1 MNTSMCLPLKLLR
14 NGSADDYSSTLISTG
29 AAVGV
34 SIIISSTAVVLI
46 LALRLYTKLVYR
58 ITLYQILCAV
68 LVILSWEIYL
78 ATKYI
83 VPPWEK
89 YVIATVCVFFVYVYQ
104 IISTWIVLH
113 LFALAVYHKNLS
125 KLEPLYV
132 CSSVLISSIVAAV
145 SLALVLTANSDVGS
159 TRCVAFQIF
168 LLKNWTDAAF
178 FCVSNVINCTSVIII
193 GLVLCRRAYRKRN
206 GYRPPSEQQHKKALC
221 EMSPLLM
228 YPMFAV
234 VTPALFEVMNI
245 FDHSV
250 DYRSRV
256 VIPIIIWGIA
266 MVFLLG
272 ILSHLGVVIYL
283 KWQNVSRHRALPSIN
298 GSEENGTLRESSHI
312 VIRSTTCHPGYTV
325 SGYVC
330 NDINECALQST
341 GCSQLC
347 INTAGSFMCR
357 CTSGYKL
364 AYDDKTCYAPS
375 AVIGLVVFNCSFTM
389 ITLKWQPPPYPI
401 GEIITYQVTYTVN
414 GSVDINA
421 YNSTTPL
428 MVISGLKRGT
438 NYIFSVVGYTR
449 TGPGVFA
456 YTNATT
462 ATIPKVEG
470 VAVSTFNGTS
480 VQITWM
486 AIYLPSDGILIGYT
500 VYYCPPSSS
509 LSGLLALCSSHSFPP
524 NVTSAIITNLI
535 QNGVYQFGIV
545 ADVAI
550 MNLLLQGDIPQ
561 TGSTIMI
568 DGNPV
573 SNIAATIGESLIIGG
588 ALGGLFTLAILIATV
603 VIAMQLWKRFRS
615 ISVNTSVPN
624 RDGIAMKEIYAEV
637 QDNNP
642 NHFSEK
648 ESETHIYDAAVCAT
662 GQYNNSDQISTN
674 ECEAYGCFDYNATV
688 KPEENIYAN

>member
-14 NGSADDYSSTLISTG
+14 NGSADDYSSMLSSTG

-113 LFALAVYHKNLS
+113 LFALAVCHKNLS

-178 FCVSNVINCTSVIII
+178 FCLSNVINCTSVIII

-312 VIRSTTCHPGYTV
+312 VIRSTTY
-325 SGYVC
+325 
-330 NDINECALQST
+330 
-341 GCSQLC
+341 CS
-347 INTAGSFMCR
+347 MR
-357 CTSGYKL
+357 
-364 AYDDKTCYAPS
+364 
-375 AVIGLVVFNCSFTM
+375 
-389 ITLKWQPPPYPI
+389 
-401 GEIITYQVTYTVN
+401 E
-414 GSVDINA
+414 
-421 YNSTTPL
+421 
-428 MVISGLKRGT
+428 
-438 NYIFSVVGYTR
+438 
-449 TGPGVFA
+449 
-456 YTNATT
+456 
-462 ATIPKVEG
+462 
-470 VAVSTFNGTS
+470 
-480 VQITWM
+480 
-486 AIYLPSDGILIGYT
+486 
-500 VYYCPPSSS
+500 
-509 LSGLLALCSSHSFPP
+509 
-524 NVTSAIITNLI
+524 
-535 QNGVYQFGIV
+535 
-545 ADVAI
+545 
-550 MNLLLQGDIPQ
+550 
-561 TGSTIMI
+561 
-568 DGNPV
+568 
-573 SNIAATIGESLIIGG
+573 
-588 ALGGLFTLAILIATV
+588 
-603 VIAMQLWKRFRS
+603 
-615 ISVNTSVPN
+615 
-624 RDGIAMKEIYAEV
+624 
-637 QDNNP
+637 
-642 NHFSEK
+642 
-648 ESETHIYDAAVCAT
+648 DA
-662 GQYNNSDQISTN
+662 
-674 ECEAYGCFDYNATV
+674 
-688 KPEENIYAN
+688 